1 MRNGIQQRKIPE
13 RNSSNRKTQSS
24 KKGVSDME
32 NKKTTAR
39 AAKDNAQND
48 RNNDPSGQLAK
59 ALSGAKGAKSDA
71 KKKAKGA
78 ASNGTS
84 KPFSAGGKTVFLR
97 MPNETVNTISI
108 ENSKIYDHDSRDIIE
123 PARNVRS
130 YSLFG
135 DVYAT
140 LDELI
145 KDYAFIPFPYQKENV
160 KILLNNCDGR
170 GVLGDQVGLGKTV
183 EALMATHVMF
193 KSGTIRNA
201 LIVAPH
207 KAADGWAEEIEKK
220 FKGIFYFDKN
230 ALCHGSTH
238 GRDPFYETLKRID
251 ADNNA
256 KGRFSATSPYRVYIV
271 TDKMLE
277 NVVADIN
284 LARENAK
291 TIEDFNNTKIN
302 AETAEKLQ
310 NIERDML
317 NEEMCGIDNSS
328 LCYKFFDI
336 LKEHGYQGRQLDQFG
351 EKFEYNTGIA
361 GILVNCAL
369 TRDVCNRMLEILGKL
384 LANYEYINGIRR
396 RNDPG
401 REKRIEDVKNVIE
414 YFESVID
421 TMKKDTE
428 TYERCQSVYSKLFL
442 NGSDRLVDLLIV
454 DEIHS
459 FYNDA
464 EAEERNDDEFSEAQY
479 DENLRNC
486 VRLLA
491 RINKK
496 FCILISATPLRTNLQ
511 NVFDLVYIADKARLG
526 ALLTSNSWYIDEAAE
541 TEEFENAK
549 KYFYNV
555 ICHTDDDEHSLIKM
569 FFADESLK
577 RIKQDSIRDFFG
589 LIDNFFTRSR
599 IKDVHSMMHGDKRS
613 EKAMRL
619 IESKKSEIID
629 QRALIY
635 QQADYKPDKAQDEA
649 VKGYD
654 KWKANPDNDRSMNSA
669 IDTVLI
675 KAIKNAER
683 NSKNIDEQRELY
695 SMVDWSRG
703 EKVGIALDVVGMK
716 GMGIDVDSDY
726 EDILNQS
733 AYGIVPCLYALKD
746 ILRNQQDALTR
757 VAKYLI
763 WESDSTLAAGV
774 KAEKA
779 RRLIYD
785 YENDL
790 CYNTVLCYADK
801 RDDTLRRL
809 GEHFKDGCHSIDHES
824 GGRRVKVSPTIS
836 DVIDRTNHNQIA
848 VINQDYQAGVNLQQ
862 YKTFVF
868 TQMDWR
874 GERLLEPIDIEQFI
888 GRIHRTGQVKNC
900 RIVTLL
906 STYMNNRQYN
916 PEVGFLKW
924 YYKVLSDAKGFD
936 LYGNSTPD
944 VAFIQPIV
952 VDGLR
957 WKFGSIVSKLTLNKL
972 IITLQRIRDLN
983 GDDTVDL
990 HSEIVSLNQIK
1001 ASEVSRIINKFSFPQ
1016 LLEFAYY
1023 YDQEAGNDD
1032 LKNSVTDLIYKLCE
1046 IEGFGKDHRRVYG

>member
-39 AAKDNAQND
+39 AAKNNAQND
-48 RNNDPSGQLAK
+48 RNNDPSAQLAK

-71 KKKAKGA
+71 KKKAKGT

-97 MPNETVNTISI
+97 MPNENVNPISI
-108 ENSKIYDHDSRDIIE
+108 ANSKIYDHDSRDIIE

-230 ALCHGSTH
+230 ALRHGSTH

-256 KGRFSATSPYRVYIV
+256 KGGSSATSPYRVYIV
-271 TDKMLE
+271 TDKMLKDA
-277 NVVADIN
+277 VAEIN
-284 LARENAK
+284 IARENDK
-291 TIEDFNNTKIN
+291 NIKDFNNTKIN
-302 AETAEKLQ
+302 ADTAEKLK
-310 NIERDML
+310 NIERDIL
-317 NEEMCGIDNSS
+317 NEEMCGIDNIRF
-328 LCYKFFDI
+328 CYKFFDI
-336 LKEHGYQGRQLDQFG
+336 LTDHGYQGRKITDTAVANEANPDK
-351 EKFEYNTGIA
+351 EKEEYEYNTGNA

-369 TRDVCNRMLEILGKL
+369 TRYVCNEMLRILGKL
-384 LANYEYINGIRR
+384 LENYEYFNDIRR

-401 REKRIEDVKNVIE
+401 RKKRIEDVKNVIE

-421 TMKKDTE
+421 TMKKKTE
-428 TYERCQSVYSKLFL
+428 TYERCQSVYNKLL
-442 NGSDRLVDLLIV
+442 DEEGNRLVDLLIV

-459 FYNDA
+459 FYNDDCL
-464 EAEERNDDEFSEAQY
+464 NDQYDDE
-479 DENLRNC
+479 LRNC

-511 NVFDLVYIADKARLG
+511 NVFDLIYIADKARLG
-526 ALLTSNSWYIDEAAE
+526 ALLTSKSCNDNEAAE

-635 QQADYKPDKAQDEA
+635 QQEDYKPDKAQDEA

-703 EKVGIALDVVGMK
+703 EKVGIALDVVGMR
-716 GMGIDVDSDY
+716 GIDVDSNY
-726 EDILNQS
+726 EDILYQS
-733 AYGIVPCLYALKD
+733 AHGIVPCLDELKD
-746 ILRNQQDALTR
+746 ILYNQQDALTR

-763 WESDSTLAAGV
+763 WESDSTLAAGL
-774 KAEKA
+774 KAGKA
-779 RRLIYD
+779 RDLIYD

-801 RDDTLRRL
+801 RDDTLKIL
-809 GEHFKDGCHSIDHES
+809 GERFRDGCHSIDHES

-868 TQMDWR
+868 TKMDWR

-906 STYMNNRQYN
+906 STYMKKREYN

-972 IITLQRIRDLN
+972 IKTLQRIRDLN
-983 GDDTVDL
+983 GDDAVDL

-1001 ASEVSRIINKFSFPQ
+1001 VSEVSRIINEFSFPQ